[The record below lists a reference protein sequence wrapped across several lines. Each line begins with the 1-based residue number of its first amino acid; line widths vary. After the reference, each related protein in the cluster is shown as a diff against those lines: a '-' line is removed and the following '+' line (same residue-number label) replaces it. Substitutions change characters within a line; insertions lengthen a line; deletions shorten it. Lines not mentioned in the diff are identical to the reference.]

1 MAFAIM
7 GGFAFAIAFAIAY
20 ALAGAWAFF
29 IALILVAVIALTMAK
44 DFAFFLMLF
53 FVILPVL
60 NAVVDWLSWAVTRFN
75 VSLIDVASP
84 SLGGFA
90 FVLTILLIDIAAA
103 IIFVVSLTVLLPIG
117 LELVDTFLSVFGRDS
132 FDWRIAAAQ
141 AVASPWDEGLF
152 VTGMLL
158 TPLVPTLVA
167 LTTGFVSLAAPLTPG
182 ARAVM
187 DSSPGEEEEG
197 EEETGPDDD
206 QIRAASRTVYLSRLW
221 YAPALLISIGVFL
234 GIWWGLAAS
243 DLPIADFLY
252 NLSLCATVWGHG
264 ECAWL

>member
-1 MAFAIM
+1 
-7 GGFAFAIAFAIAY
+7 
-20 ALAGAWAFF
+20 
-29 IALILVAVIALTMAK
+29 MAK

-75 VSLIDVASP
+75 VSLMDVATP

-90 FVLTILLIDIAAA
+90 FVLMILLVDIAAA
-103 IIFVVSLTVLLPIG
+103 IVFVVSLTVLLPIG

-132 FDWRIAAAQ
+132 FEWRNAAAQ

-182 ARAVM
+182 ARTAI
-187 DSSPGEEEEG
+187 DSIPED
-197 EEETGPDDD
+197 EETEPDDS
-206 QIRAASRTVYLSRLW
+206 QIRAVSRTVYLSRLW
-221 YAPALLISIGVFL
+221 YAPALLISLGVFL

-243 DLPIADFLY
+243 NLPIADFLY
-252 NLSLCATVWGHG
+252 NLSLCSTVWGHG